1 VNGLEAEMAD
11 EQREE
16 NQAAGQG
23 GGGSPSTGDPGRTP
37 DKAEGSEETVDESL
51 KQKGEQ

>member
-1 VNGLEAEMAD
+1 MAD

-16 NQAAGQG
+16 NRTAGRG
-23 GGGSPSTGDPGRTP
+23 GGDSQSTGDPGRTP

-51 KQKGEQ
+51 SQKGDQ